1 MSGNCEGGLLAEK
14 LTGPVSAI
22 LDKHRATIIPMLA
35 TSGGSITQAALQ
47 NDAAVRTVAGYCY
60 QLLPGLLRLAVK
72 EPVFIDFVMSH
83 RQQLLSKLA
92 AQPA

>member
-1 MSGNCEGGLLAEK
+1 MEDK
-14 LTGPVSAI
+14 LTAPVAAI
-22 LDKHRATIIPMLA
+22 VEKHRATIIPMLA
-35 TSGGSITQAALQ
+35 ANGGAVSRAALR

-83 RQQLLSKLA
+83 REQLLSKLA
-92 AQPA
+92 EPPRAGG